1 MLICPYNSF
10 TEKNFIEF
18 SSEETLLLTEEQEFA
33 SCEGGET
40 KKKCFEM
47 RAYRA
52 QEEPLHWRQVVHH
65 PYFC

>member
-10 TEKNFIEF
+10 TEKIFIEF

-40 KKKCFEM
+40 KKKMF
-47 RAYRA
+47 
-52 QEEPLHWRQVVHH
+52 
-65 PYFC
+65 